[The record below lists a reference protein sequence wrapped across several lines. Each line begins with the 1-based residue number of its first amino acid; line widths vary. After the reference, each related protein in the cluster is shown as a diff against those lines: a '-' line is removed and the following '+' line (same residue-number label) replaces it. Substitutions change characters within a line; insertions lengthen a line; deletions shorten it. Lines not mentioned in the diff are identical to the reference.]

1 MRLDSGDPFK
11 FIGLAKSAYEGMG
24 VDPKTK
30 LIVFSA
36 SLDIEKCLALK
47 KACDE
52 AGVPGESFE
61 GYNPVR
67 SLTAVRSASLF
78 CHSWV

>member
-1 MRLDSGDPFK
+1 MRQDSGDPFK

-24 VDPKTK
+24 VDPKK
-30 LIVFSA
+30 KVIVFSD

-52 AGVPGESFE
+52 AGIPGTSFK
-61 GYNPVR
+61 GCGFVGALMNMI
-67 SLTAVRSASLF
+67 TDASP
-78 CHSWV
+78 SW